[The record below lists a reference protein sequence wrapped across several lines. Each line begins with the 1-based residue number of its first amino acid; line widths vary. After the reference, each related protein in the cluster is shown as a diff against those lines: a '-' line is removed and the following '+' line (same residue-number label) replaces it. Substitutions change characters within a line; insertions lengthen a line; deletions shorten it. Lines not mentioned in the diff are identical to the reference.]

1 MCVTYHLPFIPPH
14 EIVNPIGAGDCC
26 SAVTLS
32 AMLSGGEGDDE
43 EDEEDGEGDMTA
55 ARAFRLGLAAATA
68 SCCKEENSTYD
79 LGTLWAVAAAIR
91 IEVRVE

>member
-1 MCVTYHLPFIPPH
+1 MVMLDIFMHTPVIHPKSKTT
-14 EIVNPIGAGDCC
+14 VNPIGAGDCC

-32 AMLSGGEGDDE
+32 AMLSSRED
-43 EDEEDGEGDMTA
+43 EDEEVAA

-79 LGTLWAVAAAIR
+79 LDALWAVAAAIR
-91 IEVRVE
+91 VEVRVE